1 MAQENV
7 EIVRSMLEAWEAD
20 GFQAAKDAFDA
31 EVEVVDLQSAMGM
44 RDRARGP
51 EELLRMTEQWTD
63 IFDDWGME
71 VSDLVDLGGDFVLA
85 EVSFS
90 GVGRDSGIPVSNR
103 QFEVYRLVG
112 GRIVEMRVG
121 FHERS
126 EALAWARQREEAYP
140 REEAYTSNLCDMGR
154 SPDRL

>member
-20 GFQAAKDAFDA
+20 GFEAAKDAFDA

-112 GRIVEMRVG
+112 ADSRAQWRDVNRRPRFRATGSMRP
-121 FHERS
+121 S
-126 EALAWARQREEAYP
+126 DWP
-140 REEAYTSNLCDMGR
+140 RD
-154 SPDRL
+154 DRDR